1 MMGVGAAE
9 SGDVPSDVVDA
20 LLSDWR
26 AERPDLDVQAMAV
39 VGRIIMISQKLH
51 QRVGTVLSEFDLN
64 YSDFDVLATLRRSG
78 EPYELTPTELM
89 RSVLITSGAM
99 TALLD
104 RLTAR
109 GFIQRGQ
116 NRRDG
121 RVRTAILTA
130 EGRALVDRAAQ
141 VRFAEASQ
149 AAACFSSGEQAEMS
163 VALKRLN
170 RWLDELADA
179 DRRVE

>member
-1 MMGVGAAE
+1 MMGIAAVSGGAA
-9 SGDVPSDVVDA
+9 SDVVDA
-20 LLSDWR
+20 LLAEWPV
-26 AERPDLDVQAMAV
+26 ERPDLDVDAMAV
-39 VGRIIMISQKLH
+39 VGRIIMISHKLH
-51 QRVGTVLSEFDLN
+51 QRVGAALSEFNLN

-78 EPYELTPTELM
+78 EPYELAPTDLM

-109 GFIQRGQ
+109 GFIERGQ

-130 EGRALVDRAAQ
+130 KGRDLVDRAAEA
-141 VRFAEASQ
+141 RFVEASE
-149 AAACFSSGEQAEMS
+149 AVACFSLPEQASLSES
-163 VALKRLN
+163 LKHLN
-170 RWLDELADA
+170 HWLDELAET
-179 DRRVE
+179 DRP

>member
-1 MMGVGAAE
+1 MMGDAAAE
-9 SGDVPSDVVDA
+9 SGSVPLDVVDA
-20 LLSDWR
+20 LLADWR
-26 AERPDLDVQAMAV
+26 VERPDLDVRAMAV
-39 VGRIIMISQKLH
+39 IGRILIIGQKLH
-51 QRVGTVLSEFDLN
+51 QRVGGVLSEFDLN

-78 EPYELTPTELM
+78 EPYELAPTQLM

-109 GFIQRGQ
+109 GFIERGQ

-130 EGRALVDRAAQ
+130 EGRAVVDRAAQ
-141 VRFAEASQ
+141 LRFAEASQ
-149 AAACFSSGEQAEMS
+149 ATACFSSGEQAAMS
-163 VALKRLN
+163 TSLKRLN
-170 RWLDELADA
+170 QWLDELADA
-179 DRRVE
+179 DLP

>member
-1 MMGVGAAE
+1 MMGDAAAE
-9 SGDVPSDVVDA
+9 SGRAPLDVVDA
-20 LLSDWR
+20 LLADWR
-26 AERPDLDVQAMAV
+26 VERPDLDVRAMAV
-39 VGRIIMISQKLH
+39 IGRILMIGQKLH
-51 QRVGTVLSEFDLN
+51 QRVGGVLSEFDLN

-78 EPYELTPTELM
+78 EPYELAPTQLM

-109 GFIQRGQ
+109 GFIERGQ

-149 AAACFSSGEQAEMS
+149 AAACFSSGEQAAMS
-163 VALKRLN
+163 TSLKRLN
-170 RWLDELADA
+170 HWLDELADA
-179 DRRVE
+179 DRP